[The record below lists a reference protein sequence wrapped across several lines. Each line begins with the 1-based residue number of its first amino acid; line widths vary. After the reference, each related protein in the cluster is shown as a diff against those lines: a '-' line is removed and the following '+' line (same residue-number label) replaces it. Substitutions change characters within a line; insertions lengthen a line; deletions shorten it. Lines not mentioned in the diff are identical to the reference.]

1 MLSSHIQKWDNSQIW
16 CKICNQGNSL
26 GKLPVVININ
36 LYHWFSQWVHF
47 IMICLIE
54 LNMITPIIN
63 TIIPIIIINFIQAL
77 LKRANE
83 ALQYDDTHKEL
94 DFILLRD
101 DLIARDAHSQIIP
114 AQLEDLFTEIQQ
126 EVRLTCISG
135 RGRIW
140 DLKLTF

>member
-1 MLSSHIQKWDNSQIW
+1 
-16 CKICNQGNSL
+16 
-26 GKLPVVININ
+26 
-36 LYHWFSQWVHF
+36 
-47 IMICLIE
+47 MICLIE

-135 RGRIW
+135 RGRI
-140 DLKLTF
+140 

>member
-1 MLSSHIQKWDNSQIW
+1 MCSSD
-16 CKICNQGNSL
+16 L
-26 GKLPVVININ
+26 
-36 LYHWFSQWVHF
+36 

-126 EVRLTCISG
+126 EVRLTCILG
-135 RGRIW
+135 RGRI
-140 DLKLTF
+140 